1 MTQSVTTSEAVLASA
16 VADAGTFTLSYPA
29 RQAPECGSYSEGD
42 FYLAMQHK
50 LMMNQSELSFP
61 DDFDLTFGTSNITVT
76 NRSGAT
82 WPAGAKWR
90 LTLNTDG
97 KTVYRDSPSSS
108 EGSRTVKRVG
118 RNSVVRFCVTPD
130 VLDADG
136 VCASQT
142 VTGAGTAFNLNGA
155 LVSGGEAIMDV
166 PRTIQAA
173 WTNTAVITITG
184 KDEYGNTI
192 VEQSASG
199 TSHYGTKAFAK
210 VTRITTS
217 ATITSATVGT
227 TDTLGLPVFLP
238 SRNNVLN
245 VARDTVS
252 LPPRVFLSEQL
263 DATRLSAGTS
273 CYVLAPF
280 AGFVERAT
288 SCVDTAIVTGGDI
301 TFEISN
307 VAITGLTVTVPD
319 SAAVGSVVSDTPT
332 TVNGA
337 ANANNVITA
346 DRTALEI
353 VPAAAFNGGGALDVT
368 VELNTWGVFTP
379 GVRDG
384 NGSTATTG
392 DVRGTFR
399 PPVACD
405 GDIAFEIIMALG
417 DVGFIGMNQY
427 AG

>member
-1 MTQSVTTSEAVLASA
+1 MSINVVSTASTLASA
-16 VADAGTFTLSYPA
+16 VADAGTFTLSYPDRA
-29 RQAPECGSYSEGD
+29 APESGQYSEGD
-42 FYLAMQHK
+42 FYLAMGHK
-50 LMMNQSELSFP
+50 LVMNQAELSFP
-61 DDFDLTFGTSNITVT
+61 DDFDVTLGTSTITIT
-76 NRSGAT
+76 NRTGAT
-82 WPAGAKWR
+82 WAAGSAWR
-90 LTLNTDG
+90 LNLNQAG
-97 KTVYRDSPSSS
+97 KAIYR
-108 EGSRTVKRVG
+108 EGATSAVGGRSIKRVG
-118 RNSVVRFCVTPD
+118 RGTVARFCVTPD

-136 VCASQT
+136 VAASQS
-142 VTGAGTAFNLNGA
+142 VSAGASFTLNGA
-155 LVSGGEAIMDV
+155 LVSGGVAIMDV
-166 PRTIQAA
+166 PRCLQAA
-173 WTNTAVITITG
+173 WTTTSVLTFTG

-192 VEQSASG
+192 VETSASG

-210 VTRITTS
+210 VTSITTS
-217 ATITSATVGT
+217 ATITNATVGT

-238 SRNNVLN
+238 SVSNVVN

-252 LPPRVFLSEQL
+252 LPPRLMLSEAV

-307 VAITGLTVTVPD
+307 VAITGLTLTVAD
-319 SAAVGSVVSDTPT
+319 SAVVGSVVSDTPT

-337 ANANNVITA
+337 ANANNVVTA
-346 DRTALEI
+346 DRTAIEI
-353 VPAAAFNGGGALDVT
+353 VPAAGFNGGGAVDVT
-368 VELNTWGVFTP
+368 IELNTWGVFTP
-379 GVRDG
+379 GIRTA
-384 NGSTATTG
+384 NGSTGTTG

-405 GDIAFEIIMALG
+405 GDIAFEIFLALG
-417 DVGFIGMNQY
+417 DVGYTGINQY